1 MNQHQKILFVRYFF
15 LHSGTEIRR
24 AASVFKY
31 EARSWGIRRDTSR
44 TTWYIELVVKA
55 SDFDHRE
62 APMSFRGVS

>member
-31 EARSWGIRRDTSR
+31 EARSWEFAAILR
-44 TTWYIELVVKA
+44 EL
-55 SDFDHRE
+55 H
-62 APMSFRGVS
+62 GTLNW